1 MAFEQST
8 WPLKRVTD
16 KAFAQLWLILG
27 STLFPGSSQGT
38 LSNFALPRPKET
50 QGDSHSALRCEQI
63 PSGYLRNSSLWAGA
77 IRNDDLGLQNPDRLF
92 PDSSSQ
98 GSVVN
103 RACTNR
109 TSSQHPLACWLCLSR
124 GTHLMSCVYLWTVG
138 GDYITDPLASQR
150 RLFFFLILFV
160 YFWLL
165 CLHCRVWAFS
175 SCGVQASCCGGFSGG
190 GAWPLGCPGSA
201 VVTLGC
207 SEACGIF
214 PYRGSNPCSSR
225 WAGGLP
231 STYHQGSPRLL
242 RAASDVTL
250 SQLLVKTPAKSLKG
264 VTLKWKQWSK
274 LSGSKADTGCWR
286 KMWKQAFFVLWWWW
300 WVSNTEIFLQSFP
313 LLSSCQSV

>member
-1 MAFEQST
+1 MPRLIKSGQCGKQSLHQPDIISTSSGVLTVFEQGHT
-8 WPLKRVTD
+8 PH
-16 KAFAQLWLILG
+16 
-27 STLFPGSSQGT
+27 
-38 LSNFALPRPKET
+38 E
-50 QGDSHSALRCEQI
+50 
-63 PSGYLRNSSLWAGA
+63 
-77 IRNDDLGLQNPDRLF
+77 
-92 PDSSSQ
+92 
-98 GSVVN
+98 
-103 RACTNR
+103 
-109 TSSQHPLACWLCLSR
+109 LCLAVDSWWWLYHR
-124 GTHLMSCVYLWTVG
+124 PISF
-138 GDYITDPLASQR
+138 PEAS
-150 RLFFFLILFV
+150 FFFLILFV

-165 CLHCRVWAFS
+165 CLHCHVWAFS

-214 PYRGSNPCSSR
+214 PDRGSNPCSSR
-225 WAGGLP
+225 LAGGLP

-313 LLSSCQSV
+313 LPSSCQSV